1 MIFQCIIENKLFG
14 TSWRGL
20 YSTEKCQ
27 LRKVGR
33 GVSLYRYWVLTS
45 SSRRGLDCRSRP
57 LTACRGTTHPG
68 QPVTRT
74 ACCEELIFR
83 ISQNNPIP
91 KSEQNDH
98 RKNNA
103 WVLLPLVNLQHC
115 MHCFIN
121 SSSSRQEIFVDAVV
135 HWNPRIL
142 VICKSLRFRHFQKL
156 KTIFDSPKQF

>member
-1 MIFQCIIENKLFG
+1 MEIHVLLLSHKPMHLIIFQCIFEIKLFG
-14 TSWRGL
+14 TSSRGL

-68 QPVTRT
+68 RPVTRT
-74 ACCEELIFR
+74 ASCEKLTFR
-83 ISQNNPIP
+83 IRE
-91 KSEQNDH
+91 K
-98 RKNNA
+98 KNIQKFKKKTLISKNKA
-103 WVLLPLVNLQHC
+103 LVLLALLNFQHC

-121 SSSSRQEIFVDAVV
+121 S
-135 HWNPRIL
+135 
-142 VICKSLRFRHFQKL
+142 
-156 KTIFDSPKQF
+156 